1 MSMIYI
7 KIPQLFWVLRI
18 SECYYPGIIFF
29 TCLLEVQNKKT
40 VAWGDSLSLSQ
51 KIDVT
56 LVDILISK
64 IFIIVI
70 WFRYFPNQISFL
82 SISLLLQWFMVG
94 VLYPILFSFWFLYT
108 HIVIFFV
115 RPTIFW
121 AFDIFFALLSFL
133 NLILFIRFKG
143 YFYSYGQCY
152 SCFELLFLIFLSLFS
167 LSSLSL

>member
-7 KIPQLFWVLRI
+7 KILQLFWVLRI
-18 SECYYPGIIFF
+18 SECYYPWIIFF

-40 VAWGDSLSLSQ
+40 VAWGDSPSLSQ

-82 SISLLLQWFMVG
+82 SISLLLQWFMVV

-108 HIVIFFV
+108 H
-115 RPTIFW
+115 
-121 AFDIFFALLSFL
+121 FL
-133 NLILFIRFKG
+133 CVPQ
-143 YFYSYGQCY
+143 YFEHLTFS
-152 SCFELLFLIFLSLFS
+152 LLFYRFWILFS
-167 LSSLSL
+167 LSDLKVIFIAMVNAILVLNYYF